1 MVTPRVCARAL
12 LFVSAL
18 LVPFSADSGRARAAD
33 PQPYTVTITP
43 TGDATLDG
51 ALRDSSS
58 LISLREKAPVG
69 AFALIA
75 RSQDD
80 VGRLQTALQSYGY
93 YKGTAHIV
101 IAGRQLDDPALTGL
115 IDAAPAT
122 TPVKVEVTI
131 ERGPQ
136 FHLGKI
142 TVDGTIPA
150 EARGKLGLES
160 GQPALAA
167 NVLAARNRLETALQ
181 EEGHALATVS
191 PPVAYED
198 ASANAIDVVY
208 KVDAG
213 PRADIGPI
221 SLDGLKDVNPDFV
234 RRRLLVHQG
243 QLFQPSAIETARQD
257 LTSVGVFS
265 SVQARAAGQLN
276 QMNQMPVTFAFV
288 ERPRHAV
295 NFGASYSTDLGGSV
309 STSWTNR
316 NLFGNAESLTLS
328 AAATELGGTASKQPG
343 YDIGATF
350 IKPDF
355 RRRDQALQINA
366 EALKEYL
373 EAYNRTAYIVGTSLN
388 RKVTKQ
394 LTISAGLTGTQER
407 VAQEG
412 VTRDYTLIG
421 VPLVAKYDTSD
432 NLFEP
437 THGVRANATV
447 TPTQSFG
454 GAAANATF
462 VLMQAQGSTYLDL
475 SGGGRSVLALR
486 ALVGVALGA
495 TQFEL
500 PPDQRF
506 YGGGSAN
513 IRGYKYQSVGPTF
526 PDGNPQG
533 GTAIDAATVEFRQRI
548 GASFGAALFVDA
560 GQVSANGGP
569 FTGPLR
575 VGAGTGARYYTPI
588 GPIRLDVALPLIKQK
603 GNDAFELYIGIGEAF

>member
-1 MVTPRVCARAL
+1 
-12 LFVSAL
+12 
-18 LVPFSADSGRARAAD
+18 
-33 PQPYTVTITP
+33 VTISP

-58 LISLREKAPVG
+58 LEALREKAPVG

-75 RSQDD
+75 RAQDD
-80 VGRLQTALQSYGY
+80 IGRLLTALQSYGY
-93 YKGTAHIV
+93 YKGTARIA
-101 IAGRQLDDPALTGL
+101 IAGRQLDDPALTDL
-115 IDAAPAT
+115 IDAAPAA

-131 ERGPQ
+131 ARGPQ
-136 FHLGKI
+136 FRLGKI
-142 TVDGTIPA
+142 QIDGDIPA
-150 EARGKLGLES
+150 SARDKLGLES

-167 NVLAARNRLETALQ
+167 NVLAAHDRLQTAL
-181 EEGHALATVS
+181 EEDGHALAKVS

-198 ASANAIDVVY
+198 AGANAINVVY

-213 PRADIGPI
+213 PRVDIGAI
-221 SLDGLKDVNPDFV
+221 SLDGLKDVNPDYV

-243 QLFQPSAIETARQD
+243 QLFQPSAIEAARQD

-265 SVQARAAGQLN
+265 SVQARAASQLD
-276 QMNQMPVTFAFV
+276 QANQMPVTFAFT

-295 NFGASYSTDLGGSV
+295 NFGASYSTDLGGSL
-309 STSWTNR
+309 STSWTHR

-328 AAATELGGTASKQPG
+328 AAATELGGSASKQPG
-343 YDIGATF
+343 YDLGATF

-355 RRRDQALQINA
+355 RRRDQSLQINA

-373 EAYNRTAYIVGTSLN
+373 EAYNRTAYIVGASLN
-388 RKVTKQ
+388 RKITKQ
-394 LTISAGLTGTQER
+394 LSASLGVTGTQEK
-407 VAQEG
+407 VEQEG

-421 VPLVAKYDTSD
+421 VPLGVKYDTTDS
-432 NLFEP
+432 LFEP

-447 TPTQSFG
+447 TPTHSFG
-454 GAAANATF
+454 GTGGDATF

-475 SGGGRSVLALR
+475 SGGGRSVVALR
-486 ALVGVALGA
+486 ALVGAAEGA

-533 GTAIDAATVEFRQRI
+533 GTAIDAATVEYRQRI
-548 GASFGAALFVDA
+548 GASFGAAVFVDA
-560 GQVSANGGP
+560 GQVSAEGAP

-575 VGAGTGARYYTPI
+575 VGAGAGARYYTPI
-588 GPIRLDVALPLIKQK
+588 GPIRLDVALPLIKQA